1 MYRQYSTL
9 VRQFHIN
16 TIFKGR
22 IDRRKLPK
30 ISEDD
35 LEEKFVKGWGPG
47 GQSVNKT
54 TNAVFL
60 KHLPTGIWI
69 KCHESRSLEN
79 NRKLARKL
87 LVEKLDNHLNGE
99 ESQENLEKRLESQR
113 RENKKEKTRLKYKAK
128 RLEKEEQSKKNEE
141 AATNHQEPTV
151 STLEDVKD
159 DKL

>member
-113 RENKKEKTRLKYKAK
+113 RENKKEKTRLKYEAK

-159 DKL
+159 DKT